1 MPDYVVDFERCVG
14 VEELK
19 QTLAEINDSPR
30 YVFETA
36 TQDGE
41 VYTVF
46 FRRYLS
52 G

>member
-1 MPDYVVDFERCVG
+1 MPDYVVDYELCVG
-14 VEELK
+14 TEGLK
-19 QTLAEINDSPR
+19 QTLAEINRLD
-30 YVFETA
+30 YTFLAA
-36 TQDGE
+36 TQAGE